1 MKISIACIQM
11 ISTLLLPNLNV
22 LTRGRF
28 GILKNLS
35 ICSYDPILEI
45 NSSFIFLICYDSYR
59 ETQIFYNTLPSFN
72 PGFQIEYF
80 IATSITMSSI
90 Y

>member
-1 MKISIACIQM
+1 MKISITCIQM

-35 ICSYDPILEI
+35 IYSYDPILEI
-45 NSSFIFLICYDSYR
+45 NSSFIF
-59 ETQIFYNTLPSFN
+59 FN
-72 PGFQIEYF
+72 LL
-80 IATSITMSSI
+80 
-90 Y
+90 